1 LNNQAGKKTRSNI
14 FSLPPAWADAA
25 ACVAGSLLPL
35 AFSPFDLFPLAVLAP
50 AVLFLLWREVAPG
63 RAAWRGFLFGL
74 GMFGVGVSWVYV
86 SLHHYGNMPVPLAG
100 FAVFLFV
107 AGLSLY
113 PALLGWLQARFF
125 PQSGAWHAVIV
136 LPALWVLFEW
146 MRGWFLTGFPWLH
159 LGYSQVASPLA
170 GYSAWLGVY
179 GVSFFC
185 ALSAGLLAAGLH
197 APVKFLRQFLPLL
210 VMVWVAGWF
219 AGRFEWVR
227 PMNSP
232 LQVTLIQGNVPLDSK
247 WQSDSRR
254 AIVERYSLL
263 TAEAPWSDLIVWPE
277 SAIPATLDEIDPDLI
292 ASLRRMSRNAS
303 VDFLIGVVERDRDGH
318 YYNSVLGIGPS
329 PGIYRKQ
336 HLVPFGEYPPLDP
349 LFRWM
354 MRSLQIP
361 MSDFSAGAPD
371 QPPLSAAG
379 QKIGVSVCYEDAFGE
394 EVIRALPQASLLVNV
409 SEDAWF
415 GDSLAPHQRLQMAR
429 MRALET
435 GRPML
440 RAANTGPSVAIDH
453 HGRVLVSSPQF
464 RTYSL
469 TATVQPMQ
477 GETPY
482 VRWGN
487 RPVVLALFLVLALAV
502 LAPRLHK
509 RTANRR

>member
-1 LNNQAGKKTRSNI
+1 LNNQAGKKPGSNI

-25 ACVAGSLLPL
+25 ACVAGALLPL
-35 AFSPFDLFPLAVLAP
+35 AFSPFDLFPLAILAP
-50 AVLFLLWREVAPG
+50 ALLFVLWRDASPR
-63 RAAWRGFLFGL
+63 RAAWRGFVFGL

-86 SLHHYGNMPVPLAG
+86 SLHNFGNMLAPLAG

-113 PALLGWLQARFF
+113 PALLGWLQARLF
-125 PQSGAWHAVIV
+125 PQPGAWHSVIV

-146 MRGWFLTGFPWLH
+146 TRGWFLTGFPWLN
-159 LGYSQVASPLA
+159 LGYSQVATPLG

-185 ALSAGLLAAGLH
+185 AFSAGLLAAGLR
-197 APVKFLRQFLPLL
+197 APEKFLRQFLPLL
-210 VMVWVAGWF
+210 AAVWVAGWF
-219 AGRFEWVR
+219 AGRFEWAR
-227 PMNSP
+227 PVSSP

-247 WQSDSRR
+247 WQSGSRR
-254 AIVERYSLL
+254 AIVERYSTL
-263 TAEAPWSDLIVWPE
+263 TTEAPWSDLIVWPE

-292 ASLRRMSRNAS
+292 TNLRRMSRNAS

-394 EVIRALPQASLLVNV
+394 EVIRTLPQASLLVNV

-453 HGRVLVSSPQF
+453 HGRVLVRSPQF

-487 RPVVLALFLVLALAV
+487 RPVVLALVLVLVLAILV
-502 LAPRLHK
+502 PRLHK
-509 RTANRR
+509 RPADRH